1 MLSSPLAGEGRIS
14 TRGTSVR
21 NSGEGWCQS
30 NINVGWHY
38 KPYNKIDKGS
48 NTNYNSNMT
57 NYNSENKTV
66 SEAHSKELNVLTSYR
81 LNDYKKKVAFT
92 LAEVLITL
100 GIIGVVAA
108 LTIPTIS
115 RNIQQAVLKNQF
127 KKFYSTFWQGVIG
140 IQTKEGRP
148 VKCFYWDENNPYTG
162 KCTIECTGENE
173 YGTCI
178 SYQCAETGEPLPGDI
193 NGSMAECASFYEEL
207 FLNTLKTTKICKD
220 HAYEQGCL
228 PKGFRGVNAVND
240 EINPD
245 KEHDPNVNFS
255 DSKVK
260 NNYPVFVLSDGTYI
274 IGYGRYLANVSPV
287 FVVDINGHKGPNK
300 WGYDIFSFGFSGNR
314 NQGISSMVQKAFTY
328 VTEEGGKT
336 YQQMYNESFN
346 IK

>member
-1 MLSSPLAGEGRIS
+1 MS
-14 TRGTSVR
+14 
-21 NSGEGWCQS
+21 
-30 NINVGWHY
+30 
-38 KPYNKIDKGS
+38 
-48 NTNYNSNMT
+48 

-66 SEAHSKELNVLTSYR
+66 CEAHSKELNVLTSYR

-336 YQQMYNESFN
+336 FQQMYNESFN